1 MKTFITLSAAGAS
14 LLAATAMIL
23 PQKADACTRVT
34 FVGDSGIV
42 ITGRTLDWRTPIP
55 TNLYVMPRGIARQ
68 SYNKPEQSISWT
80 SKYGS
85 VVAVSY
91 DCGVSEG
98 LNEKGLACNLLYLP
112 GTYYAKEGDTRPYMS
127 TALWASYVLDNFA
140 TTSEAVQQLKLNQFQ
155 INAPAMPGG
164 SATTLHMAICDN
176 TGYSA
181 IIEYIDGEM
190 RIHEGYQYQVMTN
203 APAYDKQLAINEY
216 WQAVGGQAMLP
227 GTNRSQDRF
236 VRASYYV
243 GVIPK
248 NSSHN
253 EALAGV
259 FGIIGNCAV
268 PTGITTPDQPEIST
282 TQWRSVSDQLDITYY
297 FHPTSAPAIFWLKLR
312 EFDLYPGAP
321 IMKLDVINAKEPLMG
336 NCIKKCK
343 PSKGFSPLY
352 EMTPELAKKLMGE
365 A

>member
-1 MKTFITLSAAGAS
+1 MNKFRALSCVAIAA
-14 LLAATAMIL
+14 AAML
-23 PQKADACTRVT
+23 GGNDADACTRVT

-55 TNLYVMPRGIARQ
+55 TNLYVMPRGITRQ

-98 LNEKGLACNLLYLP
+98 MNEQGLVCNLLYLP
-112 GTYYAKEGDTRPYMS
+112 GTHYAKDGDNRPFMS
-127 TALWASYVLDNFA
+127 TSLWASYVLDNFA
-140 TTSEAVQQLKLNQFQ
+140 TTSEAVRQLMLDQFQ

-164 SATTLHMAICDN
+164 SAATLHMAISDKS
-176 TGYSA
+176 GYSA
-181 IIEYIDGEM
+181 IIEYMDGELQ
-190 RIHEGYQYQVMTN
+190 IHEGYQYQVMTN

-216 WQAVGGQAMLP
+216 WQTVGGKDMLP

-236 VRASYYV
+236 VRASFYV
-243 GVIPK
+243 DILPK
-248 NSSHN
+248 DSSHQT
-253 EALAGV
+253 ALAGV

-268 PTGITTPDQPEIST
+268 PTGISTPDQPEIST
-282 TQWRSVSDQLDITYY
+282 TQWRSVSDQQEVTYY
-297 FHPTSAPAIFWLKLR
+297 FHPTLSPAIFWLNLH

-343 PSKGFSPLY
+343 PSKGFTPLY
-352 EMTPELAKKLMGE
+352 EMTPELAKKMMGE
-365 A
+365 SLQ